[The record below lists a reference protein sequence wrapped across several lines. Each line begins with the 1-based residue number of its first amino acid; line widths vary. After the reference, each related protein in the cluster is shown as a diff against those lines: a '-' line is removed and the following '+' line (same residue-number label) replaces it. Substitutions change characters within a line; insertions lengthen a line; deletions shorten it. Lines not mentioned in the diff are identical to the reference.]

1 MFIWKSLLFRINDLF
16 AVGEDQLYVT
26 NIIYNRGALMKM
38 FETLTFREWGEVVY
52 FDGRQGKV
60 VGEGLGG
67 PNGVAVSPDGK

>member
-1 MFIWKSLLFRINDLF
+1 
-16 AVGEDQLYVT
+16 
-26 NIIYNRGALMKM
+26 MKM

-52 FDGRQGKV
+52 YDGRQGKV